1 MSKLMEKRV
10 TEKEKQIALDFEG
23 KNTHFDLGGKT
34 TGNGK
39 AVIGNNITHF

>member
-1 MSKLMEKRV
+1 MKKV
-10 TEKEKQIALDFEG
+10 TEKKKLIALDFEG

-39 AVIGNNITHF
+39 AVLRSSITHS